1 VRAIGDLKYRYWVRC
16 GVNQFVGKPKVKKS
30 EISMS
35 DAENLQRVWM
45 DWKQAK
51 GSTKERVSSA
61 EIVAIRVEIRPVLGI
76 LLEWNSGSG
85 GSPWG
90 LGLSGERR
98 RSSSSFLFGEAGSA
112 RGGVWGSFIVG
123 LNSFERFLT
132 VEFY

>member
-1 VRAIGDLKYRYWVRC
+1 
-16 GVNQFVGKPKVKKS
+16 VKKS

-35 DAENLQRVWM
+35 DAENPQLVWM

-51 GSTKERVSSA
+51 GSTKDRLSSA
-61 EIVAIRVEIRPVLGI
+61 EIVAIRVEIRLVLGI

-90 LGLSGERR
+90 LGLSGESSK
-98 RSSSSFLFGEAGSA
+98 SSSSCLFGEANSA
-112 RGGVWGSFIVG
+112 RGGVWGSFIVR

-132 VEFY
+132 VGVD